1 MTAVSTF
8 VSSIIALLVMGVLLL
23 AGIVVTA
30 MGRRAH
36 GRAAILGMTGCILLL
51 LGVIFNMLRGFLTPL
66 LMETFGADLGVA
78 FSILTIFSLIFDAT
92 GTGLL
97 IWAVVA
103 RRPQQQ
109 PAQPQGP
116 GWQQPPGDW
125 QQQHP
130 QQGWNQPPQQPP
142 FQQPPGWQPPP
153 RPPFG
158 EGQG

>member
-1 MTAVSTF
+1 MNLIVA
-8 VSSIIALLVMGVLLL
+8 SIMGVLLL
-23 AGIVVTA
+23 AGIVVMA
-30 MGRRAH
+30 MRRRDH
-36 GRAAILGMTGCILLL
+36 GRAAILGMFGCILLL
-51 LGVIFNMLRGFLTPL
+51 LRLIVSTLLAYLAPMLFEGNLEVTFAIANIITL
-66 LMETFGADLGVA
+66 LL
-78 FSILTIFSLIFDAT
+78 DAT

-130 QQGWNQPPQQPP
+130 QQDWNQPPQQPP